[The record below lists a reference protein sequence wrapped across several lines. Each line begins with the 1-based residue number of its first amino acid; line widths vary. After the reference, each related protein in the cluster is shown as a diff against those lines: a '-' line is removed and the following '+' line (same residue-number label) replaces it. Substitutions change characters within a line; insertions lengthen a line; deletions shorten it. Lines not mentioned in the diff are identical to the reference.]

1 MTITIDKLREI
12 SLPFP
17 SFQPNTLILSEQVND
32 NNDEIQYRTN
42 LLIKSYL
49 KHVLEAQGLEVN
61 FLEHLDNYNAF
72 VNETGENFNNVNEVA
87 ENNKQYLENL
97 TRKLVSDLNNVVSS
111 NKNELNNKI
120 DTNVGE
126 LNNKIDNNVSNLNN
140 KIDNNV
146 SKLDNKIN
154 TNVEEL
160 NNKID
165 ENKLSSEKLISK
177 KGDTLELKNTLLY
190 LKSGDNNL
198 SVADLSGLG
207 GGVGRSINVA
217 SGHNVTLSDWTL
229 DDETGL
235 YKTRI
240 NHSLVTSTP
249 LVVSYDD
256 KTNFRMF
263 DISKVIDMNNVDVY
277 NDEPIDVFISV
288 INGSSK
294 VELVQAILDDENI
307 TDLRTW
313 SSKKI
318 KEYIDNSTPELNAS
332 NVLTN
337 NGDNVEVVLSTHKES
352 ILQQGKDISA
362 IQRELGINKET
373 LITNTIEI
381 FNLY

>member
-72 VNETGENFNNVNEVA
+72 VSETGENFNNVNEVA

-97 TRKLVSDLNNVVSS
+97 TRKLVSDLNKVVSS
-111 NKNELNNKI
+111 NKSELNNKIDSNVSKLDNKI

-126 LNNKIDNNVSNLNN
+126 LNNKIDG
-140 KIDNNV
+140 
-146 SKLDNKIN
+146 
-154 TNVEEL
+154 
-160 NNKID
+160 
-165 ENKLSSEKLISK
+165 NKLSSEKLISK

-256 KTNFRMF
+256 KTSFRMF

-277 NDEPIDVFISV
+277 NDEPIEVFISV

-318 KEYIDNSTPELNAS
+318 KEYIDNSTPELSAS

-337 NGDNVEVVLSTHKES
+337 NGDNVEVVLSTHKKS

-362 IQRELGINKET
+362 IQKELGINKKT
-373 LITNTIEI
+373 LISNTIEI